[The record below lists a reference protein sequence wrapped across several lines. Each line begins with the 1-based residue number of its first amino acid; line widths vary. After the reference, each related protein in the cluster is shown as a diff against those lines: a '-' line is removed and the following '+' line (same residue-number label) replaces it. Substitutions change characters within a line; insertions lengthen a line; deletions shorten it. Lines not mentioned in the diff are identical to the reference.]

1 MVLLISAIILNFT
14 KAKYRTAADVPIV
27 SGTINYSAADLN
39 IVAITVDGK
48 SVDTIPE
55 GYYEL
60 TDESYCTIDGELD
73 DSIKLFYDR
82 EMQKLTVT
90 PFTTKGTKCYLDFIK
105 GDPAKETLDKLDLVV
120 TEGTLNFNNTSCS
133 SGCEEQTVGL
143 YEETTSKGTT
153 YYFRGDVENNYLEFA
168 GFYWR
173 IIRINE
179 DGSIRIIFS
188 GEKSVVDQVGKER
201 VLANGYNDSSTNY
214 MQIQTS
220 KYNSSFGRSENVG
233 FRYFQGQQRP
243 NDTNSGIVSTIK
255 GVLDSWYNIN
265 LQTYDSMIIN
275 TSGFCNDREVANG
288 FSWSSQPSG
297 TIYYRAYERVKDNKI
312 PSFDCSNINDLY
324 TTKIGLITADE
335 VAYAGG
341 KYSTNNYSYYLFTGN
356 EYWTISPFDFLN
368 GVAFVFNVSLNGI
381 LNYSDVSNTSGV
393 RPVINISSSITVTGS
408 GTINDPYVVQ

>member
-1 MVLLISAIILNFT
+1 M
-14 KAKYRTAADVPIV
+14 
-27 SGTINYSAADLN
+27 
-39 IVAITVDGK
+39 
-48 SVDTIPE
+48 
-55 GYYEL
+55 
-60 TDESYCTIDGELD
+60 
-73 DSIKLFYDR
+73 
-82 EMQKLTVT
+82 
-90 PFTTKGTKCYLDFIK
+90 
-105 GDPAKETLDKLDLVV
+105 
-120 TEGTLNFNNTSCS
+120 
-133 SGCEEQTVGL
+133 
-143 YEETTSKGTT
+143 
-153 YYFRGDVENNYLEFA
+153 
-168 GFYWR
+168 R

-341 KYSTNNYSYYLFTGN
+341 IWNTVNQSYYLYTDSV
-356 EYWTISPFDFLN
+356 YWTMTPYWFNATDN
-368 GVAFVFNVSLNGI
+368 WPCVFYVWGGGRLHGSVVNLEWGI
-381 LNYSDVSNTSGV
+381 
-393 RPVINISSSITVTGS
+393 RPVINLKADVKISGGN
-408 GTINDPYVVQ
+408 GTSNNPYVI